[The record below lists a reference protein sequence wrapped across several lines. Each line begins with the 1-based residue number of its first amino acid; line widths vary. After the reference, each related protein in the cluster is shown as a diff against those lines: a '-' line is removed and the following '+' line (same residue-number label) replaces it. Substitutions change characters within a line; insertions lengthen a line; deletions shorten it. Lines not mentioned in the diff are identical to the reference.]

1 MPVLPLDVTPPL
13 RLVSVLLASSSLA
26 LAACGSGEEAA
37 LFRSVSAEA
46 SGLAFENRIDET
58 QDLNVFTY
66 RNFFNGG
73 GVGIGDVDG
82 DGLPDVYLTAN
93 LGPNAL
99 YLNRT
104 EPGGEI
110 RFEDVT
116 EAAGV
121 EGSKAWSTGVSLA
134 DVDGDGRLDL
144 YVSNAGTERGEG
156 RANEL
161 FLNLGPGEDGIPR
174 FRDVAPEWGVDDAG
188 TSTHGAFFDADADG
202 DLDLYVLNNSFRP
215 VTSFGLRNIR
225 DERNEQGGDR
235 FYRNDGTAGA
245 PRFVDASEAAGIYGS
260 EIAFGLGVSVGDLD
274 DDGDLD
280 LYVANDFFERDYLY
294 LNRGDGTF
302 EETLEDAMPTLSLS
316 SMGTDMA
323 DLTGDGAPE
332 VFVVDMLPDDDD
344 RLKQSSAYEGVNLYR
359 AKLANGYH
367 HQLMRN
373 TLQQNRGDGTFAE
386 LASIAGVA
394 ETDWSWSALFA
405 DLDLDGRQDLYVTN
419 GILRDVTDQDY
430 IAFLADDATREAVAT
445 GEGVDFLALTE
456 EIPSTPLANVAFRN
470 VSRQPDAPRFER
482 APDWGLAEV
491 GFSNGAAY
499 GDLDLDGD
507 LDLVVNNVN
516 APASL
521 YLNQSDALHPDR
533 RALRIE
539 LAGEGMNTGGI
550 GARVEVWADG
560 ARQTRDAVPVR
571 GFQSSVDPALV
582 VGLGARATADSVRVR
597 WPDGRVQTLRD
608 VPAGRVT
615 LRQREAAP
623 GAWRRT
629 AAPALLE
636 SRGDLPFAHR
646 ENAYLDFDRERLQ
659 PWLRST
665 DGPAVA
671 PGDFDG
677 DGQTDLF
684 VGGARGQAGAILL
697 QRGGAFVARSVA
709 ALEADAEPE
718 DVGAVAFDADGD
730 GDLDLYVA
738 SGGSETAEGDPTL
751 RDRLYLG
758 DGAGGLAA
766 APDGALPTTAAA
778 SGPVAAA
785 DYDGDG
791 DLDLFVGGR
800 VVPGAYGTIPRS
812 ALLRNDSRDGTVRF
826 VDVTRSAAPGLDE
839 VGMVAAAAWTDWD
852 GDGAPDLVLA
862 GEWMPLQ
869 VWTARAGRLARAEIP
884 ALDATSG
891 LWHGLAVADL
901 DGDGDPDL
909 VAGNWGENSR
919 LRASPEA
926 PLRLHVGDFDGNG
939 QTEPLLSLSNRG
951 RSLPFALRQDL
962 TAQLPSLKREYLTH
976 RSYVGQTVEDLLTPA
991 QLERGVVREAQTL
1004 ASAVILND
1012 GAGSTVRALPY
1023 AAQLA
1028 PVFGIAVLD
1037 LDGDGAL
1044 DLALGGGFDGLKP
1057 DIGRLRASRGGVLLG
1072 DGTGA
1077 FRAAPSAGLQLDG
1090 AARHLVSLATPSEP
1104 LLVAIHNDAAPQSFS
1119 LTRPR

>member
-1 MPVLPLDVTPPL
+1 MLLDVTQRFPFVSL
-13 RLVSVLLASSSLA
+13 LVASSMVA
-26 LAACGSGEEAA
+26 LAACGSGEEAT
-37 LFRSVSAEA
+37 LFRSISADV
-46 SGLAFENRIDET
+46 SGLAFENQIEET
-58 QDLNVFTY
+58 QALNVFTY

-82 DGLPDVYLTAN
+82 DGRSDVYLTAN
-93 LGPNAL
+93 MGPNRL
-99 YLNRT
+99 FLNRT
-104 EPGGEI
+104 EPDGEV

-116 EAAGV
+116 EVAGV
-121 EGSKAWSTGVSLA
+121 EGAKSWSTGVSLA

-188 TSTHGAFFDADADG
+188 TSTHGVFFDADSDG

-225 DERNEQGGDR
+225 SERSEQGGDR
-235 FYRNDGTAGA
+235 LYRNDGDDTA
-245 PRFVDASEAAGIYGS
+245 PRFVDVSEEAGIYGS

-394 ETDWSWSALFA
+394 DTDWSWSALFA
-405 DLDLDGRQDLYVTN
+405 DLDLDGLQDLHVTN

-445 GEGVDFLALTE
+445 GDGVDFLALTA

-482 APDWGLAEV
+482 APAWGLSEV

-521 YLNQSDALHPDR
+521 YLNRTDALHPER

-550 GARVEVWADG
+550 GARVEVWTGG
-560 ARQTRDAVPVR
+560 AAQTRDAVPVR

-582 VGLGARATADSVRVR
+582 VGLGARETADSIRVR

-608 VPAGRVT
+608 VPAGRLT
-615 LRQREAAP
+615 LHQLDAAP
-623 GAWRRT
+623 GVWRE
-629 AAPALLE
+629 P
-636 SRGDLPFAHR
+636 RGQPLFEGREDLPFTHR

-671 PGDFDG
+671 VGDLDG
-677 DGQTDLF
+677 DGRDDLF
-684 VGGARGQAGAILL
+684 VGGARDQAGAVLF
-697 QRGGAFVARSVA
+697 QGGDGFVARSMP
-709 ALEADAEPE
+709 ALEADAGSE
-718 DVGAVAFDADGD
+718 DIGATAFDADGD
-730 GDLDLYVA
+730 GDLDLYVT
-738 SGGSETAEGDPTL
+738 SGGSESANGDPTL

-758 DGAGGLAA
+758 DGAGGLAL
-766 APDGALPTTAAA
+766 APEGAIPTTAVAN
-778 SGPVAAA
+778 GPVTAA
-785 DYDGDG
+785 DFDGDG

-812 ALLRNDSRDGTVRF
+812 ALLRNDTRDGDVRF

-839 VGMVAAAAWTDWD
+839 VGMVSAARWTDWN

-869 VWTARAGRLARAEIP
+869 VWTSRAGRLTRAEIP

-891 LWHGLAVADL
+891 LWHGLAIADL

-919 LRASPEA
+919 LRASPDA

-991 QLERGVVREAQTL
+991 QLARGTVREVQTL
-1004 ASAVILND
+1004 ASVVVLND
-1012 GAGSTVRALPY
+1012 GARSAVRALPY
-1023 AAQLA
+1023 AAQLG

-1037 LDGDGAL
+1037 ADGDGAL

-1057 DIGRLRASRGGVLLG
+1057 DIGRLRASRGVVLLG
-1072 DGTGA
+1072 DGAGA
-1077 FRAAPSAGLQLDG
+1077 FRSTPGGDLQLDG
-1090 AARHLVSLATPSEP
+1090 AARHLVSFTAPSGP
-1104 LLVAIHNDAAPQSFS
+1104 LLLAIHNDAAAQSFS
-1119 LTRPR
+1119 LPRSR